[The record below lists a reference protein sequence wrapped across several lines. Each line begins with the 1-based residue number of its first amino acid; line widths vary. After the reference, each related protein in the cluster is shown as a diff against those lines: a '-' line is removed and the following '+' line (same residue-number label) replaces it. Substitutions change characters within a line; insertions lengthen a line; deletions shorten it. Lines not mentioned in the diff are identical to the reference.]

1 MRLLAGLFRLLVLL
15 VLLAGV
21 SVGVLGYYVY
31 SQFREPGPQA
41 RAGETTVFTL
51 QKGSGLTQ
59 MAHDLERD
67 WLVRDALV
75 FRLGV
80 MWEGKTGAL
89 KAGEYEIPTGASPKQ
104 IMEIFVSGKS
114 IVHKLTIAEG
124 LTSAVVT
131 DLVRRDPILV
141 GELTLTPAE
150 GVLLPETYVFQRGTT
165 RDQLV
170 AQMQRDH
177 AKTIDELWE
186 KRQPGLPFTTKAEA
200 VTLASIVE
208 KETGIASERPHVA
221 AVFINRLRKGMRLQS
236 DPTIIYGLTKG
247 VPLGRGIRQ
256 SELEKE
262 TPYNT
267 YVITGL
273 PTTPIANPGR
283 ASIEAVLNPMDSN
296 DLYFV
301 ANGTGG
307 HAFAA
312 TEPEH
317 QANVVRWRQI
327 ERQQAQQA
335 PSTPPPQPRPRPR

>member
-1 MRLLAGLFRLLVLL
+1 LRFFAGLFRLLLVL
-15 VLLAGV
+15 VLLTAGV
-21 SVGVLGYYVY
+21 AGVFGWYVY
-31 SQFREPGPQA
+31 SQFREAGPQA
-41 RAGETTVFTL
+41 RAGTSSVYML
-51 QKGSGLTQ
+51 QKGTGLAQTSQ
-59 MAHDLERD
+59 GLERE

-89 KAGEYEIPTGASPKQ
+89 KAGEYEIPSGASPKQ
-104 IMEIFVSGKS
+104 IMDIFVSGKS
-114 IVHKLTIAEG
+114 IVHKLTVAEG
-124 LTSAVVT
+124 LTSAVVME
-131 DLVRRDPILV
+131 LVRRDPILV
-141 GELTLTPAE
+141 GELTVWPQE
-150 GVLLPETYVFQRGTT
+150 GRLLPETYLFQRGTT

-177 AKTIDELWE
+177 LKAIDELWE
-186 KRQPGLPFTTKAEA
+186 KRQQGLPFSTKEQA

-208 KETGIASERPHVA
+208 KETGVAAERPHVA

-256 SELEKE
+256 SELERA

-273 PTTPIANPGR
+273 PPTPIANPGR
-283 ASIEAVLNPMDSN
+283 ASIEAVLNPMATE

-301 ANGTGG
+301 ADGTGG

-312 TEPEH
+312 SETEH
-317 QANVVRWRQI
+317 QANVQRWREI
-327 ERQQAQQA
+327 ERRHVQQTPA
-335 PSTPPPQPRPRPR
+335 PAPAAPR

>member
-1 MRLLAGLFRLLVLL
+1 LRFLAGLFKIFLVL

-21 SVGVLGYYVY
+21 SAGVLGWYIY

-41 RAGETTVFTL
+41 RAGETSVYVL
-51 QKGSGLTQ
+51 QKGTGLAQTAQ
-59 MAHDLERD
+59 GLERD

-80 MWEGKTGAL
+80 MWEGKTSAL
-89 KAGEYEIPTGASPKQ
+89 KAGEYEIPSGASPRD
-104 IMEIFVSGKS
+104 IMDIFVSGKS
-114 IVHKLTIAEG
+114 IVHKLTVAEG
-124 LTSAVVT
+124 LTTAVVM
-131 DLVRRDPILV
+131 DLVRRDPVLV
-141 GELTLTPAE
+141 GDLTLRPDE
-150 GVLLPETYVFQRGTT
+150 GVLLPETYLFQRGTT

-170 AQMQRDH
+170 AQMKHDH
-177 AKTIDELWE
+177 SKVVDELWD
-186 KRQPGLPFTTKAEA
+186 KRQPGLPFDTKEQA

-208 KETGIASERPHVA
+208 KETGVAQERPHVA

-256 SELEKE
+256 SELDRA

-273 PTTPIANPGR
+273 PPTPIANPGR
-283 ASIEAVLNPMDSN
+283 ASIAAVLNPMASE
-296 DLYFV
+296 DLFFV

-312 TEPEH
+312 TESEH
-317 QANVVRWRQI
+317 QANVVHWREI
-327 ERQQAQQA
+327 ERQHAQQA
-335 PSTPPPQPRPRPR
+335 PPPAPKPR

>member
-1 MRLLAGLFRLLVLL
+1 MRFFAGLFRLLLVL

-21 SVGVLGYYVY
+21 SAGVLGWYVLN
-31 SQFREPGPQA
+31 QFSSHGPQA
-41 RAGETTVFTL
+41 REGASTIYML
-51 QKGSGLTQ
+51 QKGTGLATTAQ
-59 MAHDLERD
+59 ALERD

-80 MWEGKTGAL
+80 MWEGKTSAL
-89 KAGEYEIPTGASPKQ
+89 KAGEYEIPSGASPKE
-104 IMEIFVSGKS
+104 IMEIFVQGKS
-114 IVHKLTIAEG
+114 IVHKLTVAEG
-124 LTSAVVT
+124 LTSAVVM

-141 GELTLTPAE
+141 GELTLLPAE
-150 GVLLPETYVFQRGTT
+150 GRLLPETYLFQRGTT

-177 AKTIDELWE
+177 VKVLDELWD
-186 KRQPGLPFTTKAEA
+186 KRQPGLPFTTKEQA

-208 KETGIASERPHVA
+208 KETGVASERPHVA
-221 AVFINRLRKGMRLQS
+221 AVFINRLRRGMRLQS

-256 SELEKE
+256 SELEKA

-273 PTTPIANPGR
+273 PPKPIANPGR
-283 ASIEAVLNPMDSN
+283 ASIEAVLNPMPSE

-307 HAFAA
+307 HAFAS
-312 TEPEH
+312 TETEH
-317 QANVVRWRQI
+317 QANVQRWREI
-327 ERQQAQQA
+327 ERQHVQPTPASA
-335 PSTPPPQPRPRPR
+335 PGTR